1 MTSFDLVVDRRG
13 TNSLKWTRY
22 GRDVLP
28 MWVADMDFAAPEPVR
43 EALRAAV
50 DHGVFGYELP
60 SRKLAEVVA
69 ARMLRLY
76 GWRISPEMVVATPG
90 IVAGFK
96 AAARA
101 VCGSG
106 GGVLVQPPV
115 YHPFLELPEHTGTV
129 RQTAPLRQ
137 VDDVHTLKYEIDW
150 KAFSAGLNSMNARTE
165 MFLLCHPHNPTGQ
178 IYNRSELERIAEICL
193 RSGAVICSD
202 EIHSELVL
210 GGAKHL
216 PLAGIDSEIGKRA
229 ITLVSASKTF
239 NVVGLFCGFAIIPD
253 AALRKRYRTV
263 LEHLALHVNSLG
275 QIAAEVALSGVCD
288 PWLEALR
295 GYLTENRNLIVDFVA
310 NELQGVRVTVP
321 DATYLAWLDFGD
333 LIEAGRVVPDPHA
346 FLLKQ
351 AKVALNPGTEFGP
364 GGATFARLN
373 FGCPRATLLE
383 ALERIKAAVR
393 GTT

>member
-101 VCGSG
+101 VCAAG

-129 RQTAPLRQ
+129 GQTAPLRQ
-137 VDDVHTLKYEIDW
+137 VSATHTLKYEIDW
-150 KAFSAGLNSMNARTE
+150 EAFSTGLNSRNARTE

-178 IYNRSELERIAEICL
+178 IYSRSELERIAELCV
-193 RSGAVICSD
+193 RSGTVICSD

-210 GGAKHL
+210 GEAKHL
-216 PLAGIDSEIGKRA
+216 PLAGIDPEIGNRT

-263 LEHLALHVNSLG
+263 LEHLTLHVNSLG

-288 PWLEALR
+288 SWLEALR
-295 GYLTENRNLIVDFVA
+295 KYLTENRDLIVDFVA
-310 NELQGVRVTVP
+310 KELQGVRVTVP

-333 LIEAGRVVPDPHA
+333 LMQDGRVTPDPHS

-383 ALERIKAAVR
+383 GLERIRAAVR
-393 GTT
+393 GTA